1 MRYAVKN
8 GRAILRRIFWGLPAR
23 TLPVATRIRYGIKF
37 AEKIKVRYEAGLI
50 VLSENNNKSS
60 LSKIY
65 FYHPQRVTRYAIGI
79 ENRINKLLNE
89 YCVNKIPDLRSGV
102 FLDIGSNIGEFSR
115 GLASRFPEAEFI
127 RFEPSQNECIASISN
142 MSGLNDRLFKALLWK
157 ESKTVSF
164 YERNET
170 GDSSIF
176 NPDDEEK
183 SDLMKTQT
191 LDEIMRDLSIDRIEL
206 LKLEAEGAEPEILEG
221 GRVTLQK
228 CRYVT
233 ADLGPE
239 RGTLKEETL
248 KESKEILESYGF
260 ALIAQNTDG
269 RKCYLFKN
277 NSF

>member
-1 MRYAVKN
+1 
-8 GRAILRRIFWGLPAR
+8 
-23 TLPVATRIRYGIKF
+23 
-37 AEKIKVRYEAGLI
+37 
-50 VLSENNNKSS
+50 
-60 LSKIY
+60 
-65 FYHPQRVTRYAIGI
+65 
-79 ENRINKLLNE
+79 
-89 YCVNKIPDLRSGV
+89 
-102 FLDIGSNIGEFSR
+102 
-115 GLASRFPEAEFI
+115 
-127 RFEPSQNECIASISN
+127 
-142 MSGLNDRLFKALLWK
+142 
-157 ESKTVSF
+157 
-164 YERNET
+164 
-170 GDSSIF
+170 
-176 NPDDEEK
+176 
-183 SDLMKTQT
+183 MKTQT

-260 ALIAQNTDG
+260 ALIGQNTDG